1 LLIFL
6 ANIRLGAKNALS
18 AKIRLKR
25 ATCKLRIKD
34 KLKIIS
40 ESINIFLAFI

>member
-1 LLIFL
+1 M
-6 ANIRLGAKNALS
+6 RLEAKNALS
-18 AKIRLKR
+18 AKIKLKR

-40 ESINIFLAFI
+40 RSINIFLAFI